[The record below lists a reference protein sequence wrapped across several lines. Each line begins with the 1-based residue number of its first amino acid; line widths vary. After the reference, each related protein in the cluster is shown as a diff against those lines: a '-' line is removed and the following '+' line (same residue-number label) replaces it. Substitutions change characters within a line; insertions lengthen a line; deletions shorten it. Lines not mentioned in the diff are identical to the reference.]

1 MNEAQPPH
9 RLHDRFCRTEG
20 WQQVRDERAATG
32 SRAVTYELTL
42 PDGRTL
48 RSRVAR
54 PEGEHEYGPSV
65 WKHIL
70 RDQLQVSEPEFW
82 ACVHDG
88 VPPDRGVPKPAADAL
103 PVGLV
108 HLLINRVGMPES
120 DVMAMSKDQAIAR
133 LTEHWDSAT

>member
-1 MNEAQPPH
+1 MTDLQPFH
-9 RLHDRFCRTEG
+9 SVHDRFCRAEG
-20 WQQVRDERAATG
+20 WQQVRDEQRESGAH
-32 SRAVTYELTL
+32 AVTYELTL

-48 RSRVAR
+48 RSRVVLSPDR
-54 PEGEHEYGPSV
+54 CYGPGV

-82 ACVHDG
+82 ACVRDG
-88 VPPDRGVPKPAADAL
+88 TPPERGVPKPAADAL

-120 DVMAMSKDQAIAR
+120 EVMAMSKDQAIAR
-133 LTEHWDSAT
+133 LTQHWDAAT